1 MLNNTPNNQAASVK
15 VEHQDTRFLSEHNI
29 SSIMPEGMYIM
40 LQNITFSLDVLSQA
54 TGAYL
59 GPHWLVRVAP
69 LPGATCVTYSLPTP
83 PATLTTVTPL
93 R

>member
-1 MLNNTPNNQAASVK
+1 MLNNIRNKQAASVN

-29 SSIMPEGMYIM
+29 PSRMYIM
-40 LQNITFSLDVLSQA
+40 LQNIAFSLDVLSQEI
-54 TGAYL
+54 GAYL

-83 PATLTTVTPL
+83 PATLTTITPL